1 MYSPSPYP
9 QKLASGQPNAQK
21 QPNSASASPLSEIW
35 IFHLN
40 AQGIIQF
47 CHRERRPL
55 SEQNYSASLDQVHA
69 GTGRVIDL
77 ESSQKSSSIDQEKLE
92 ATLEQWRG
100 QSLTEVVKFSGNF
113 AGFDQVLEVMGN
125 TLAPVK
131 LQGTLVAAELNGDR
145 SWLLHPFW
153 LPNGDLFQITAVG
166 YPRSLDL
173 GSASL
178 TSNPGNTALIARQ
191 SVTQRMDPK
200 AHSCNQL
207 QVYAPRLNQI
217 TRNIRW
223 TLDLETI
230 RRRTVD
236 GLGKLFGVQRCLVC
250 SYDGQT
256 QCAQVAAEYR
266 QAPELPS
273 WMETILPLAQTPYLA
288 QAATSSLATRSRLTD
303 GSEMTVLSVATRYQN
318 QINGFVLLFD
328 RQSRNWSEVELGL
341 ITDLADQV
349 GTAITHARLFGESH
363 ALAIKLQHAN
373 VSLMEKQREFQEAQR
388 QAEEARRQAEE
399 ASRLKSEFLANTSH
413 ELRTPLNGMIGFLK
427 LVLDGM
433 ADDPEEQQEF
443 IQEAHK
449 SALHLLNL
457 INDVL
462 DIAKIE
468 AGKMQID
475 MAPVNLKELLA
486 DVENFSR
493 PQAEQKGLYFNILIP
508 ATRDEITLN
517 GNYQRLLQVLLNL
530 VSNAVKFTHEGGIT
544 ISAEVKSQRVDYQ
557 GSTWPG
563 TVKVSVADT
572 GIGVSLEKQDRLFQ
586 TFSQVDGERTRQYGG
601 TGLGLAISQ
610 KLVEAMGGV
619 VQFISMGEGLGST
632 VTFTALLYQE
642 PVIIDK
648 EPVYPSNP

>member
-1 MYSPSPYP
+1 MP
-9 QKLASGQPNAQK
+9 ASGPPLPQSEGDYSAAPDG
-21 QPNSASASPLSEIW
+21 NSHGPMATPKNWVFQLNPRGIVQACQFETATGWMSGHGEASGPEPATAARTDSSAPAHPDHYEHWIGQSFGAIIQVSEASSGVEEALTTMASTLVPVQLSGV
-35 IFHLN
+35 LN
-40 AQGIIQF
+40 AGENRWD
-47 CHRERRPL
+47 CL
-55 SEQNYSASLDQVHA
+55 
-69 GTGRVIDL
+69 
-77 ESSQKSSSIDQEKLE
+77 
-92 ATLEQWRG
+92 
-100 QSLTEVVKFSGNF
+100 
-113 AGFDQVLEVMGN
+113 
-125 TLAPVK
+125 
-131 LQGTLVAAELNGDR
+131 
-145 SWLLHPFW
+145 WLLHPLQ
-153 LPNGDLFQITAVG
+153 LPDGGIFQIVAVG
-166 YPRSLDL
+166 YPQPVEIASTPPSLALELPPPDPPPQSPGVL
-173 GSASL
+173 VSSANSC
-178 TSNPGNTALIARQ
+178 
-191 SVTQRMDPK
+191 TQI
-200 AHSCNQL
+200 
-207 QVYAPRLNQI
+207 QVYAPRLTQI

-236 GLGKLFGVQRCLVC
+236 GLGELFGVQRCLVC

-256 QCAQVAAEYR
+256 QSVTGAAEYR
-266 QAPELPS
+266 RDPRMPAWLHQQWSLN
-273 WMETILPLAQTPYLA
+273 ETHFLS
-288 QAATSSLATRSRLTD
+288 QAAASSLATCSRLND
-303 GSEMTVLSVATRYQN
+303 GSDLSVLSVATRYQN
-318 QINGFVLLFD
+318 QINGFILLYD
-328 RQSRNWSEVELGL
+328 SKSRNWSEVELGL

-349 GTAITHARLFGESH
+349 GTAITHARLFGESQ
-363 ALAIKLQHAN
+363 ALAIKLQQAN
-373 VSLMEKQREFQEAQR
+373 ASLIDKQREFQEAQR
-388 QAEEARRQAEE
+388 QAEEARQQAEE

-433 ADDPEEQQEF
+433 ADDPAEQQEF

-475 MAPVNLKELLA
+475 MGPVNLQELLA
-486 DVENFSR
+486 DLANFAR

-530 VSNAVKFTHEGGIT
+530 VGNAVKFTHEGGIT
-544 ISAEVKSQRVDYQ
+544 ISAEVKSQRMEYQ
-557 GSTWPG
+557 GKIWPG
-563 TVKVSVADT
+563 TVKISVADT

-648 EPVYPSNP
+648 EPVYPSKG